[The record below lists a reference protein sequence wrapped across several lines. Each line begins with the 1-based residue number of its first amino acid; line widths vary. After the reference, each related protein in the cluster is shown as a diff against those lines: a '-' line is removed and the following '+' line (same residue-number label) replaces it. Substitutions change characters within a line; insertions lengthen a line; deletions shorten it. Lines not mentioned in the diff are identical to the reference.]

1 MSHARKALTA
11 IAGGHFLVEWYAAFL
26 PLLVP
31 VFRARLGF
39 SLAAA
44 AALGASL
51 PIVSGLVQMVF
62 GLVSDHIPRANALVV
77 GSSLLAALAIA
88 ALPFAGTFPL
98 LLLIF
103 AAVAL
108 ALAMFHPQGAAA
120 TSRLSDNNRGRFMS
134 VFNFGGSI
142 GSSVGSLT
150 VIPLLYLLQL
160 ERFWILALP
169 GILFAAF
176 QRSALPHS
184 QPEPETPGEPN
195 GTRLSASPA
204 FRGYLMLVLS
214 ATLNA
219 IVHNGVTILLP
230 LLFQERGFDPGK
242 AGVYLAVGSLAGA
255 FSNVVGA
262 ELSDRVGR
270 RTVNVVGA
278 AGMVLTLALFVLSGS
293 SSFLWYVT
301 LCLFSTCTLSSN
313 IVFGHELVTGHRGFV
328 SASIM
333 GFSWGFGGVVVAIL
347 GRWAESTSIVSAY
360 HLLLGVAAILVVTS
374 LMLPTRSAIQA
385 AFRPSPAVEQTT

>member
-51 PIVSGLVQMVF
+51 PIVSGLVQTVF
-62 GLVSDHIPRANALVV
+62 GLVSDHIPRANVLVV
-77 GSSLLAALAIA
+77 GSSLLAAISIA
-88 ALPFAGTFPL
+88 VLPFASTFPL
-98 LLLIF
+98 LLLVF
-103 AAVAL
+103 ATVAL
-108 ALAMFHPQGAAA
+108 ALAMFHPQAAAA

-142 GSSVGSLT
+142 GSFVGSLT
-150 VIPLLYLLQL
+150 VIPLLHLLQL
-160 ERFWILALP
+160 DRFWILAIP
-169 GILFAAF
+169 GVALAVF
-176 QRSALPHS
+176 QRSALARR
-184 QPEPETPGEPN
+184 QAEPDEPQETN
-195 GTRLSASPA
+195 GTRLSATPA
-204 FRGYLMLVLS
+204 FRGYLVLVVS

-230 LLFQERGFDPGK
+230 LLFQDRGLDPGK

-270 RTVNVVGA
+270 RTVNIVGA
-278 AGMVLTLALFVLSGS
+278 AGMALSLALFVLSGS
-293 SSFLWYVT
+293 SAFLWYVA

-347 GRWAESTSIVSAY
+347 GRWAQSTSIVSAY
-360 HLLLGVAAILVVTS
+360 HLLLGVAAVLVVTS
-374 LMLPTRSAIQA
+374 LMLPTRRAIQA
-385 AFRPSPAVEQTT
+385 TLSPSPADQTA

>member
-1 MSHARKALTA
+1 MNHARKALTA

-31 VFRARLGF
+31 VFRTRLGF

-51 PIVSGLVQMVF
+51 PIVSGLVQTVF
-62 GLVSDHIPRANALVV
+62 GLVSDHIRGAHVLVV
-77 GSSLLAALAIA
+77 GSSLLAAVSIA
-88 ALPFAGTFPL
+88 ALPFADTFPL

-108 ALAMFHPQGAAA
+108 ALAMFHPQAAAA

-142 GSSVGSLT
+142 GSFVGSLT
-150 VIPLLYLLQL
+150 VIPLLQLLQL
-160 ERFWILALP
+160 ERFWILAIP
-169 GILFAAF
+169 GIALAAF
-176 QRSALPHS
+176 QHSALP
-184 QPEPETPGEPN
+184 ETGTAPTESRETN

-204 FRGYLMLVLS
+204 FRGYLVLVVS

-270 RTVNVVGA
+270 RTVNIVGA
-278 AGMVLTLALFVLSGS
+278 TGMVLSLALFVLSGS
-293 SSFLWYVT
+293 SAFIWYVA

-313 IVFGHELVTGHRGFV
+313 IVFGHELVTGHRGLV

-347 GRWAESTSIVSAY
+347 GRWAENTSIVSAY
-360 HLLLGVAAILVVTS
+360 HLLLGVAVALVVTS

-385 AFRPSPAVEQTT
+385 ALRSSSPAEQTA

>member
-51 PIVSGLVQMVF
+51 PIVSGLVQTVF
-62 GLVSDHIPRANALVV
+62 GLVSDHIPRANVLVV
-77 GSSLLAALAIA
+77 APRCSQPYPSQS
-88 ALPFAGTFPL
+88 LPFAGTFPL
-98 LLLIF
+98 LLLVF

-108 ALAMFHPQGAAA
+108 ALAMFHPQAAAA

-142 GSSVGSLT
+142 GSFVGSLT
-150 VIPLLYLLQL
+150 VIPLLHLLQL
-160 ERFWILALP
+160 DRFWMLAIP
-169 GILFAAF
+169 GVALAVF
-176 QRSALPHS
+176 QRSALPHP
-184 QPEPETPGEPN
+184 QAEPDEPQETNE
-195 GTRLSASPA
+195 TRLSASPA
-204 FRGYLMLVLS
+204 FRGYLVLVVS

-270 RTVNVVGA
+270 RTINIVGA
-278 AGMVLTLALFVLSGS
+278 AGMALSLALFVLSGS

-374 LMLPTRSAIQA
+374 LMLR
-385 AFRPSPAVEQTT
+385 PAVPSRPHFVLLQL